1 MEALLIC
8 HAGEQESVD
17 GHSLLC
23 ILLSLQREQLLLT
36 AGLLEA
42 VVHWIQREKDE
53 GDEGDAGRGGEEKR
67 GREDR
72 EGVGKI
78 EGSQKEARN
87 RKGE

>member
-1 MEALLIC
+1 MVIRFFAFFFPF
-8 HAGEQESVD
+8 
-17 GHSLLC
+17 
-23 ILLSLQREQLLLT
+23 RENSSFSRLVCLKRLYT
-36 AGLLEA
+36 GY
-42 VVHWIQREKDE
+42 RERDE

-78 EGSQKEARN
+78 EGSEKGSVN

>member
-36 AGLLEA
+36 AGLLEV
-42 VVHWIQREKDE
+42 VVHWIQREK
-53 GDEGDAGRGGEEKR
+53 DEGDAGRGGEEKR
-67 GREDR
+67 GREER